1 MSQPKA
7 IRKVTIIC
15 RYAIKVSG
23 ISNGVFYKAGS
34 VVLLVENDK
43 GVRYTVTLRRNRK
56 HTCTCEAFEEGKGN
70 GRRECYHITY
80 CKAVE
85 NARAAREVA
94 KLKQEVEAICAEVE
108 AETAGDGLGHEL
120 QPTPIRGNHVH
131 ELKQA
136 S

>member
-1 MSQPKA
+1 MSQKNAP
-7 IRKVTIIC
+7 REVTIIA
-15 RYAIKVSG
+15 RYHILKSG

-34 VVLLVENDK
+34 IVLLVENDK

-70 GRRECYHITY
+70 GRHECYHIADT
-80 CKAVE
+80 KAKE
-85 NARAAREVA
+85 NARAALKVA
-94 KLKQEVEAICAEVE
+94 QLKQEVEAICAEVE
-108 AETAGDGLGHEL
+108 AEAASAEPGREQ
-120 QPTPIRGNHVH
+120 QPIPIRGNHVH